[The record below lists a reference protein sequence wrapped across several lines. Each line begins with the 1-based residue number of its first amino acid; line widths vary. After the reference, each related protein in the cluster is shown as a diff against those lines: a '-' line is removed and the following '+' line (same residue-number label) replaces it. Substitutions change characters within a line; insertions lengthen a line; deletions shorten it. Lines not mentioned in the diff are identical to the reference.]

1 MPHRPTKILKK
12 LGLKHS
18 VLVLLSNHSEP
29 RSMQYVQEVTSG
41 ADVVAVVVKA
51 TGDSETYHF
60 GELLELPQ
68 ISQVFSSH
76 VH

>member
-1 MPHRPTKILKK
+1 
-12 LGLKHS
+12 
-18 VLVLLSNHSEP
+18 
-29 RSMQYVQEVTSG
+29 MQYVQDVSSG

-68 ISQVFSSH
+68 IFQVFSSS